1 MKEDEPNQQQKGNYF
16 RKQLTRKRLANII
29 EISLDEKPFQL
40 TCVNEKRHYE
50 ELTSYLG
57 PKKNKKTKTISWE
70 VIYNILLD
78 VTLFNVHVTLFFA
91 LHVAYNLTQKQ
102 KMLLHLMMLFIHSLM
117 SKSWTQLSEAAL
129 YRCSFEKVVCKY
141 ATNLQENTH
150 FKKFAKQLY

>member
-70 VIYNILLD
+70 VIYHILLD
-78 VTLFNVHVTLFFA
+78 VTLFSA

-102 KMLLHLMMLFIHSLM
+102 KMLLHLMMLFIYSLM

-129 YRCSFEKVVCKY
+129 QRCSFEKAVCKY
-141 ATNLQENTH
+141 ATSLQENTH

>member
-1 MKEDEPNQQQKGNYF
+1 MK
-16 RKQLTRKRLANII
+16 
-29 EISLDEKPFQL
+29 KPFSL
-40 TCVNEKRHYE
+40 HVSMKKRHYE